1 MDVKTLDCDFLVFS
15 GYKLFSS
22 HGSFLYGKKDHL
34 EKLKPY
40 KVAPAPEYA
49 PYKWEWGT
57 RDQAMFAAI
66 RGVIDHFVWLSNKV
80 HSQYEGSFAEYSG
93 RKRSLKVAMDAIE
106 RYEVGLSKAT
116 LAGFDEVKGLKDMS
130 KVKVYGLTDL
140 NRLKERDPTFAFKVE
155 GIPDDKVVRRL
166 WTDGGIAT
174 RSEDFYSRTLE
185 SYNQQTMIRISLVH
199 YNTLEE
205 IGVFLKTLNKICE

>member
-1 MDVKTLDCDFLVFS
+1 MTL
-15 GYKLFSS
+15 
-22 HGSFLYGKKDHL
+22 
-34 EKLKPY
+34 EPY
-40 KVAPAPEYA
+40 KVASAPDYA

-57 RDQAMFAAI
+57 RDQSMFAAM
-66 RGVIDHFVWLSNKV
+66 RGVVDHFVCLADQV
-80 HSQYEGSFAEYSG
+80 DSQHRGSFTEYSG

-106 RYEVGLSKAT
+106 KYERELSKAT
-116 LAGFDEVKGLKDMS
+116 LVGFDGIKGLGDMS

-140 NRLKERDPTFAFKVE
+140 NRLKERDPTFAFKVKSM
-155 GIPDDKVVRRL
+155 PDDKVVGRL

-174 RSEDFYSRTLE
+174 RAEDFYSRALE

-205 IGVFLKTLNKICE
+205 IGIFLKTLNKICESI